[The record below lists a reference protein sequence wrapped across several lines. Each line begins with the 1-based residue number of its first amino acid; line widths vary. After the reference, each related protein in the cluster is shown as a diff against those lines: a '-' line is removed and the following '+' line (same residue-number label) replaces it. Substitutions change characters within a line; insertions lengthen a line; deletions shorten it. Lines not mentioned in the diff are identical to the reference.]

1 MGSIFSRATLVCLH
15 IQTKIPEDKFGPQ
28 GFIKM
33 GLGTKLMNIKG
44 DVETTVLTSLDDK
57 AIDVNR
63 SGISCPARFN
73 SFTRPVEYL
82 MPLFF
87 SVTNTWD
94 TTFAG
99 VFEFC

>member
-1 MGSIFSRATLVCLH
+1 
-15 IQTKIPEDKFGPQ
+15 
-28 GFIKM
+28 M
-33 GLGTKLMNIKG
+33 GLGTKLLNTRG

-63 SGISCPARFN
+63 SGTSCPARFN

-94 TTFAG
+94 TTFSG